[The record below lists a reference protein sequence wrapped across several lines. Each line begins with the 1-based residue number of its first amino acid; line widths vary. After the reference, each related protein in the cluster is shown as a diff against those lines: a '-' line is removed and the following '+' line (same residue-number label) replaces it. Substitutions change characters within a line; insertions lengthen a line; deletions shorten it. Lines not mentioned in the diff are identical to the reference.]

1 MKKILS
7 ALLIAIY
14 SCMYSCSSD
23 DIVNIPDPT
32 PPITSEEV
40 QDSLFYSTD
49 VTDFEVVAAMK
60 DDIVAFMQKDTIFDF
75 RCLFDSCQNS
85 RLIAYRRR

>member
-23 DIVNIPDPT
+23 DMVNIPDPT

-40 QDSLFYSTD
+40 QDSLF
-49 VTDFEVVAAMK
+49 
-60 DDIVAFMQKDTIFDF
+60 
-75 RCLFDSCQNS
+75 
-85 RLIAYRRR
+85 